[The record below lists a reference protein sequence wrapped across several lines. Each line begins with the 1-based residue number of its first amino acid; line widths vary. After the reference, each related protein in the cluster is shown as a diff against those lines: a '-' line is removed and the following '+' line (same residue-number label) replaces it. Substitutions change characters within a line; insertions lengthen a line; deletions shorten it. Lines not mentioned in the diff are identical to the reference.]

1 VYPQSWTVILV
12 SLDNQGMWNMR
23 SAIWERQYLGQQ
35 FYLKVWNA
43 VHSLAN
49 EYDIPS
55 NILVCGKAVG
65 HHP

>member
-1 VYPQSWTVILV
+1 
-12 SLDNQGMWNMR
+12 MR